1 MWQPHRSASGTPEAS
16 WAGGAEWRA
25 GVAALSRAIGSQPV
39 PGLLDHQGAGK
50 QLDRGVPDSQRLS
63 RGLAADQHSL
73 PRELADVQRELL
85 ILDVA
90 LRQWRARRRLP
101 TLR

>member
-1 MWQPHRSASGTPEAS
+1 MWQPHRSARGAPEAG
-16 WAGGAEWRA
+16 WPGGAEWGA
-25 GVAALSRAIGSQPV
+25 GVAALSRAIDSQPV
-39 PGLLDHQGAGK
+39 PGLLDHQRAGE

-90 LRQWRARRRLP
+90 LREWRPRRRLP
-101 TLR
+101 ALR